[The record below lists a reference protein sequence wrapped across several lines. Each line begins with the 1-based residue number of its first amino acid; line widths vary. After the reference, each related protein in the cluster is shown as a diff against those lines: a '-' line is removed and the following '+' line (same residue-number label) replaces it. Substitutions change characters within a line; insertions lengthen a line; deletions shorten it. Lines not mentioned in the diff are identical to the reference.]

1 MPDQSYRNPK
11 LVETVVG
18 ALAREQVLGEGQGF
32 LGEDMAHAALARG
45 VYTSRLF
52 WALYDD
58 DPKNAEPILQ
68 EVLNDSD
75 DFLVSPRIDHVR
87 GVKLRIKGL
96 ELYTDKDILR
106 DDRLPLVH
114 LLPPSLD
121 PESALVRLL
130 TVNPNA
136 SREDALKA
144 VCEQFPR
151 FSKRAFDNLWPQ
163 ARRDAGLPSRGDP
176 GRKPKLK

>member
-18 ALAREQVLGEGQGF
+18 AFARWAVPGEC
-32 LGEDMAHAALARG
+32 LDEDMARAALARG
-45 VYTSRLF
+45 VYACGIF

-58 DPKNAEPILQ
+58 DPKNAGPILQ
-68 EVLNDSD
+68 EVLNDSA
-75 DFLVSPRIDHVR
+75 DFLVSPRLGHVR

-96 ELYTDKDILR
+96 ELYTDSDILR
-106 DDRLPLVH
+106 DDRLPLLR

-130 TVNPNA
+130 TDNPNA
-136 SREDALKA
+136 RKVKDAWPA
-144 VCEQFPR
+144 IREQFPSC
-151 FSKRAFDNLWPQ
+151 SKRAFDNLWPI
-163 ARRDAGLPSRGDP
+163 ARRRSGLPAKAPP
-176 GRKPKLK
+176 GAKRKTK